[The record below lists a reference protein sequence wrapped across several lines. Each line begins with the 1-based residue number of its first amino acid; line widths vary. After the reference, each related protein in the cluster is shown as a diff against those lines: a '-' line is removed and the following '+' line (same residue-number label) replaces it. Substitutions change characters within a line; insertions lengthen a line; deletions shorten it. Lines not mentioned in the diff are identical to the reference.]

1 MESAATGK
9 SFSVILIG
17 TPSVILGQDQ
27 DTCGGGFNAKQP
39 FVGDLTDVHLWDKE
53 VSLCDV
59 SSDMQGHSFT
69 PGQLEK
75 PAGPHKW
82 HCVWTLVPCPAQTCC
97 TVTEIQPTPR
107 ALTLSGCTRGRLAQL
122 GQKP

>member
-1 MESAATGK
+1 MESTATGK
-9 SFSVILIG
+9 SFSITL
-17 TPSVILGQDQ
+17 TRSPSIILGQDQ
-27 DTCGGGFNAKQP
+27 DTCGGGFNAKQS

-53 VSLCDV
+53 TSLCDV

-82 HCVWTLVPCPAQTCC
+82 HCVWNTVTLVPCPVKSSVGQ
-97 TVTEIQPTPR
+97 VT
-107 ALTLSGCTRGRLAQL
+107 
-122 GQKP
+122 

>member
-1 MESAATGK
+1 MVGLLDSENEWDSTRSTCDSNGMTTMWVNGK
-9 SFSVILIG
+9 RSDREILEHHSDRHSEYHSG
-17 TPSVILGQDQ
+17 SRLRLLWWRLQCKTDM
-27 DTCGGGFNAKQP
+27 
-39 FVGDLTDVHLWDKE
+39 TDVHLWDKD

-82 HCVWTLVPCPAQTCC
+82 HCVWT
-97 TVTEIQPTPR
+97 
-107 ALTLSGCTRGRLAQL
+107 
-122 GQKP
+122 